1 MQRIVAAIGLLL
13 CCTGLARAAPARID
27 FPFFAG
33 GEGIAFFE
41 ETARAFEAMRPGV
54 RVDADGDPRAQDKLR
69 VRLLGGDAPSLTNA
83 ELPWYALARAGKLRP
98 LDDALDGP
106 AWGEPGTRWR
116 DTFLPGALDRYRV
129 GEHVYGV
136 PLFYSL
142 YTFHYDKAFF
152 EAHSLA
158 PPATWDELYALAAR
172 IRALGRAPMAF
183 QGRYHEYADG
193 LVDAA
198 YFHLAGRERYYAQK
212 ALAPGSFDNPE
223 YRQALGLVQRL
234 AREAFQ
240 AGAMGMSHTDAQLE
254 LFEGR
259 AAMVVCGSWLKS
271 EMLGKIP
278 AGFRLGAFNLP
289 LPAGGSRAD
298 PTAVQLWANY
308 YFVFAGAPA
317 EALDFLRYLTSRE
330 RAARFAARQDFP
342 VAIRG
347 ANGGLSADLGDVA
360 RLIAGATSTYG
371 EAAREGFPDFEQHR
385 ADVRYALLAGRATP
399 EESARRLE
407 ATAGAVRA
415 RHERPDEL
423 TVRHVG
429 KPAAL
434 LGLVL
439 ILGGLGVRGAVRRR
453 RTRRAPSE
461 RGPAQSIRLGAWDV
475 VRFVLP
481 AGVLYVALV
490 VLPSART
497 FALATRDW
505 DGLGPPRPTGATNLL
520 RLLFESDA
528 FWAAAG
534 NSLLLLAVVPAVVLP
549 IALFL
554 AVCLDRGVPGAGF
567 FRVVLFFPNLLGMV
581 AASLLFVHLLHPQRG
596 PVNQLLVA
604 LGGAG
609 FRDFAWLAP
618 DHLYAALVPLFV
630 WSQVGLHM
638 VLLLAA
644 MQAVPRSLYEA
655 ASLDGA
661 SPLRQF
667 FSITLPGIAGPAGLS
682 AALLALSGWK
692 AFEVVWL
699 LANQQPATGVHTLAT
714 RMVQAM
720 FNELRVGE
728 AAAMAVVLFAVA
740 TLGARALLRPTEERA

>member
-1 MQRIVAAIGLLL
+1 MVALGVL
-13 CCTGLARAAPARID
+13 CCLAGPAAAAPVRID

-41 ETARAFEAMRPGV
+41 ETARAFEAARPGV

-83 ELPWYALARAGKLRP
+83 ELPWYALARAGKLRA

-106 AWGEPGTRWR
+106 AWDAPERWR
-116 DTFLPGALDRYRV
+116 DTFLPGALDRYRI
-129 GEHVYGV
+129 GGRVYGV

-152 EAHSLA
+152 EAHALA
-158 PPATWDELYALAAR
+158 PPATWDDLFALAAR
-172 IRALGRAPMAF
+172 IKALGRAPMAF

-212 ALAPGSFDNPE
+212 GLAAGGFDNAE
-223 YRQALGLVQRL
+223 YRQALQLVQRL

-240 AGAMGMSHTDAQLE
+240 PGAMGMSHTDAQLE
-254 LFEGR
+254 LFAGR

-289 LPAGGSRAD
+289 LPAAGSRAD
-298 PTAVQLWANY
+298 PTAVQLWASY
-308 YFVFAGAPA
+308 YFVFADAPA
-317 EALDFLRYLTSRE
+317 ETLDFLRFLTSRE

-347 ANGGLSADLGDVA
+347 ANAGLSRDLDDVA
-360 RLIAGATSTYG
+360 RLIALATSTYG

-385 ADVRYALLAGRATP
+385 ADVRYGLLAGRLAP
-399 EESARRLE
+399 EEAARQLESA
-407 ATAGAVRA
+407 ASTVRA
-415 RHERPDEL
+415 HHDRPDAI
-423 TVRHVG
+423 TVRHRV
-429 KPAAL
+429 KPL
-434 LGLVL
+434 VLGGLVL
-439 ILGGLGVRGAVRRR
+439 LLGALAVRSAVRRL
-453 RTRRAPSE
+453 RTP
-461 RGPAQSIRLGAWDV
+461 RGRAQSIRIGAWDV
-475 VRFVLP
+475 ARFLAP
-481 AGVLYVALV
+481 AGLLYAALV

-520 RLLFESDA
+520 RLLLESDA
-528 FWAAAG
+528 FWAALG
-534 NSLLLLAVVPAVVLP
+534 NSLLLLVVVPAVVLP

-554 AVCLDRGVPGAGF
+554 AACLDRGVPGAGL

-596 PVNQLLVA
+596 PVNQVLVA
-604 LGGAG
+604 LGWER

-618 DHLYAALVPLFV
+618 DHLYGALIPLFV

-655 ASLDGA
+655 AALDGA
-661 SPLRQF
+661 SPARQF
-667 FSITLPGIAGPAGLS
+667 FAITLPGIAGPAALS
-682 AALLALSGWK
+682 AVLLALAGWK

-699 LANQQPATGVHTLAT
+699 LSNQQPATGVHTLAT

-720 FNELRVGE
+720 FNELHVGE

-740 TLGARALLRPTEERA
+740 TLGARVLLASAEEQP

>member
-1 MQRIVAAIGLLL
+1 MQRSVAALGLLL
-13 CCTGLARAAPARID
+13 GLGGTAAAAPARID

-41 ETARAFEAMRPGV
+41 ETARAFEAARPGV

-83 ELPWYALARAGKLRP
+83 ELPWYALARAGKLRA

-106 AWGEPGTRWR
+106 AWAGDGRWR
-116 DTFLPGALDRYRV
+116 DTFLPGALDRYRI
-129 GEHVYGV
+129 GAHVYGV

-152 EAHSLA
+152 EEHALA
-158 PPATWDELYALAAR
+158 PPATWDELFALAAR

-212 ALAPGSFDNPE
+212 ALAPGSFDNAE

-234 AREAFQ
+234 ATEAFQ
-240 AGAMGMSHTDAQLE
+240 PGAMGMSHTDAQLE
-254 LFEGR
+254 LFAGR
-259 AAMVVCGSWLKS
+259 AAMVVCGSWLRS

-289 LPAGGSRAD
+289 LPASGSRAD
-298 PTAVQLWANY
+298 PTAVQLWASY

-317 EALDFLRYLTSRE
+317 ETVDFLRFLTSRE
-330 RAARFAARQDFP
+330 RAARFATRQDFP

-347 ANGGLSADLGDVA
+347 ANGGLSADLGDVV
-360 RLIAGATSTYG
+360 RLIERATSTYG
-371 EAAREGFPDFEQHR
+371 EAAREGFPDFEQAR
-385 ADVRYALLAGRATP
+385 ADVRYALLAGQFAP
-399 EESARRLE
+399 GEAARRLE
-407 ATAGAVRA
+407 AAAGTVRGH
-415 RHERPDEL
+415 HEHPDAIA
-423 TVRHVG
+423 VRHVG
-429 KPAAL
+429 KP
-434 LGLVL
+434 
-439 ILGGLGVRGAVRRR
+439 
-453 RTRRAPSE
+453 
-461 RGPAQSIRLGAWDV
+461 
-475 VRFVLP
+475 
-481 AGVLYVALV
+481 VALV
-490 VLPSART
+490 ALVLLLGALVARRALGRAGRPRGRESSIRIGACDVARFLAPAAFLYAALVLVPSART

-505 DGLGPPRPTGATNLL
+505 DGLGSPRPTGATNLV

-528 FWAAAG
+528 FWTALG

-554 AVCLDRGVPGAGF
+554 SACLDRGVPGAAT

-604 LGGAG
+604 LGFSG
-609 FRDFAWLAP
+609 FADFAWLAP

-630 WSQVGLHM
+630 WSQVGLHV

-655 ASLDGA
+655 AALDGA

-667 FSITLPGIAGPAGLS
+667 LAITLPGIAGPVALS
-682 AALLALSGWK
+682 AVLLALSGWK

-699 LANQQPATGVHTLAT
+699 LSNQQPATGVHTLAT

-720 FNELRVGE
+720 FNELHVGE

-740 TLGARALLRPTEERA
+740 ALGARALLRPAEERA

>member
-1 MQRIVAAIGLLL
+1 MQRLVALLGLFL
-13 CCTGLARAAPARID
+13 GLPALAHAKPARID

-33 GEGIAFFE
+33 GEGVAFFE
-41 ETARAFEAMRPGV
+41 ETARAFEAMHPGV

-83 ELPWYALARAGKLRP
+83 ELPWYALARAGKLRA
-98 LDDALDGP
+98 LDDVLDGP
-106 AWGEPGTRWR
+106 AWDAPGTRWR
-116 DTFLPGALDRYRV
+116 DTFLPGALDRYRM
-129 GEHVYGV
+129 GGRVYGV

-152 EAHSLA
+152 EAHALA
-158 PPATWDELYALAAR
+158 PPATWDELFALAAR

-193 LVDAA
+193 LIDAA

-212 ALAPGSFDNPE
+212 ALAKGSFDNAE
-223 YRQALGLVQRL
+223 YRGALALVQRL
-234 AREAFQ
+234 AKEAFQ

-385 ADVRYALLAGRATP
+385 ADVRYALLAGQATP
-399 EESARRLE
+399 EEAAVRLE
-407 ATAGAVRA
+407 SAAGAVRA

-423 TVRHVG
+423 SVRHVA
-429 KPAAL
+429 KPAVL
-434 LGLVL
+434 LGLL
-439 ILGGLGVRGAVRRR
+439 LLLGGLGVRAAVRRP
-453 RTRRAPSE
+453 RTRA
-461 RGPAQSIRLGAWDV
+461 PAQSIRLGAWDV
-475 VRFVLP
+475 ARFVLP
-481 AGVLYVALV
+481 AGMLYAALV

-528 FWAAAG
+528 FWAALG
-534 NSLLLLAVVPAVVLP
+534 NSLLLLAIVPAVVLP

-554 AVCLDRGVPGAGF
+554 AACLDRGVPGAAF

-604 LGGAG
+604 LGASG

-630 WSQVGLHM
+630 WSQVGLHL

-644 MQAVPRSLYEA
+644 MQSVPRSLYEA

-667 FSITLPGIAGPAGLS
+667 FSITLPGIAGPVGLS

-699 LANQQPATGVHTLAT
+699 FANQQPATGVHTLAT

-720 FNELRVGE
+720 FNELHVGE

-740 TLGARALLRPTEERA
+740 TLGARALLRPAEEHA